1 MLSDLHQ
8 HLKLEMVKIY
18 RRELP
23 PTELI
28 QKTFQHLQSLGT
40 ASLHELQ
47 NLPKPSWS
55 AARGRTSARS
65 PGLAAE
71 AWIC

>member
-1 MLSDLHQ
+1 
-8 HLKLEMVKIY
+8 MVRIY

-28 QKTFQHLQSLGT
+28 QKTFQCLQGLGSAT
-40 ASLHELQ
+40 LHELH

-55 AARGRTSARS
+55 STEATRLPEALGWLLKHGFAEVAA
-65 PGLAAE
+65 P
-71 AWIC
+71 